1 MQARGRVVH
10 CGDALQRASLG
21 RHQAELRMP
30 SRRDF
35 HRLSIAAA
43 MAALP
48 AGAGAQNAPPAGIA
62 APPGRRAE
70 PAATLRPEL
79 YGTHGM
85 VAAGRQH
92 TVEAGTRILAAGGNA
107 FDAGVAAVF
116 AAAVTEI
123 SHFGLGGEAPAI
135 VFQAATGKVTVISGQ
150 GTAPQAATP
159 GHFLSG
165 GVIPGNGP
173 NAGTVPAVVDAMALM
188 LQNFGTRS
196 LGEVL
201 EPAIQLADG
210 FPMYAAVRNALL
222 IYRQHTERWE
232 WSRRTYYAGGRVPE
246 IGEIFRQ
253 PNLAGT
259 LRAIAA
265 AERAASKKGAD
276 RVKAIEAGRDAFY
289 KGDVG
294 RRIAAAVKQDG
305 GLLSFDDLANYRGRL
320 EAPVSTRFQDH
331 DIHKAGFWSQ
341 GPALLLTLNILE
353 AAGIDR
359 MRHGSEQYLHTLVE
373 AIKLAFDDRNAWF
386 GDPLFADV
394 PAEGLLSKSYAAE
407 RAFQILPQASL
418 EHRYGN
424 PYAHQRGLQRPG
436 TAYLPRRLR
445 VPGDPASDT
454 TAIEVVDASGN
465 LFSCTPSSGWLIGG
479 AYIAGDTGV
488 PLSNRLTVF
497 DLDPSSPNVLAG
509 GKRPRTTLTPT
520 IVTRGG
526 KPFLA
531 VGTPGGDTQDQH
543 IAQTLLNIIL
553 GNQNLQ
559 QALES
564 PRVES
569 MHFHQSFEDKR
580 DEPGMLVM
588 ESRIPSSTIAAMM
601 GRGHRVNLVSNYG
614 IGTAGVAVGV
624 DPRFGTLRG
633 GADIRGERQVFGW

>member
-1 MQARGRVVH
+1 MAQ
-10 CGDALQRASLG
+10 L
-21 RHQAELRMP
+21 
-30 SRRDF
+30 
-35 HRLSIAAA
+35 LS
-43 MAALP
+43 P
-48 AGAGAQNAPPAGIA
+48 AIGA
-62 APPGRRAE
+62 APPGPRVE
-70 PAATLRPEL
+70 QLPSLKPEL
-79 YGTHGM
+79 YGRHGL
-85 VAAGRQH
+85 VAAGSQYA
-92 TVEAGTRILAAGGNA
+92 VEAGLRILAAGGNA

-135 VFQAATGKVTVISGQ
+135 VFDAGSGKVTVVSGQ
-150 GTAPQAATP
+150 GPAPQAATP
-159 GHFLSG
+159 AYFAAAGI
-165 GVIPGNGP
+165 IPGNGP
-173 NAGTVPAVVDAMALM
+173 NAGTVPAVVDSMALV

-196 LGEVL
+196 LAQVL

-210 FPMYAAVRNALL
+210 FPLYETVRNALL
-222 IYRQHTERWE
+222 VYRPHTERWE
-232 WSRRTYYAGGRVPE
+232 WSRRTYYPQARVPDL
-246 IGEIFRQ
+246 GETFRQ
-253 PNLAGT
+253 PNLAAT

-265 AERAASKKGAD
+265 GEAAAAKKGAN
-276 RVKAIEAGRDAFY
+276 RARAIEAGRDVFY
-289 KGDVG
+289 KGDVA
-294 RRIAAAVKQDG
+294 RRIAAAVQADR
-305 GLLSFDDLANYRGRL
+305 GLLSLDDLAGYRGRL
-320 EAPVSTRFQDH
+320 EAPVTTRFRDF

-341 GPALLLTLNILE
+341 GPALLMTLNILE
-353 AAGIDR
+353 AAGIER

-394 PAEGLLSKSYAAE
+394 PAEGLLSKGYAAE
-407 RAFQILPQASL
+407 RALLIGPQASR

-424 PYAHQRGLQRPG
+424 PYAHQRGMRRPG
-436 TAYLPRRLR
+436 TAFTPRRLSVR
-445 VPGDPASDT
+445 GDPASDT
-454 TAIEVVDASGN
+454 TAIEVVDARGN

-520 IVTRGG
+520 IVTRAG

-543 IAQTLLNIIL
+543 IAQTLLNVLL
-553 GNQNLQ
+553 GQQNLQ
-559 QALES
+559 QALEA

-580 DEPGMLVM
+580 NQPGVLMV
-588 ESRIPSSTIAAMM
+588 ESRLPSAVLSGLA
-601 GRGHRVNLVSNYG
+601 GRGHRVSVVGGYD

-624 DPRFGTLRG
+624 DPKSGNLRG
-633 GADIRGERQVFGW
+633 AADIRGERLVFGW